1 MATTVELEKKVEQ
14 LASELH
20 SLQDKV
26 EKIAPGTDWR
36 SMAGWAKDDPIYD
49 QAMEAGAKYRT
60 RMNAESLEG
69 SNGETDAGS

>member
-26 EKIAPGTDWR
+26 EKIAPSKDWR
-36 SMAGWAKDDPIYD
+36 SLAGWAKDDPTYE
-49 QAMEAGAKYRT
+49 QAMQAGAEYRKQ
-60 RMNAESLEG
+60 MNAESLGG
-69 SNGETDAGS
+69 SNGESDADS